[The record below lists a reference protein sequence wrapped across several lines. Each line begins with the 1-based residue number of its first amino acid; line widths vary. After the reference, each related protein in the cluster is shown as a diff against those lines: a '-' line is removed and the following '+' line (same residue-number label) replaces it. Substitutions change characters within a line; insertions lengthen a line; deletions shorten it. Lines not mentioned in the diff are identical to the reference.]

1 MAVIRPA
8 GLPGSGFVLVAN
20 SWVRDPAMS
29 LKARGLL
36 VYLLSHAEGYK
47 ISNAQ
52 QVRECADGR
61 DAVSNAREELV
72 RLGYLTVVEA
82 RDTSGRFA
90 ENDYTITDPAAPGI
104 PQAEAPAPAGNPP
117 TTGNPST
124 GKPSTGGPPHRTQRG
139 GDQGTTSHAD
149 SVAVATGAQLE
160 LVDGEAPPTP
170 GQRAHRIATTYADE
184 CGGMVRFMAVR
195 NVVALAVKARP
206 PTSPD
211 GYSDERILA
220 GLRALRA
227 RGRAITA
234 EALHDE
240 LEGVRRSSNG
250 HAPHRDRPGTNYAA
264 TF

>member
-8 GLPGSGFVLVAN
+8 GLPGSGFVLIAN
-20 SWVRDPAMS
+20 SWVRDPAMT
-29 LKARGLL
+29 LQARGLL

-52 QVRECADGR
+52 QVRECANGR
-61 DAVSNAREELV
+61 DAVTSAREELV

-82 RDTSGRFA
+82 RDTAGRFA
-90 ENDYTITDPAAPGI
+90 ENDYTVTDPTATGI
-104 PQAEAPAPAGNPP
+104 PQADTPPPAGNPP
-117 TTGNPST
+117 STGNPST
-124 GKPSTGGPPHRTQRG
+124 GKPSTVGPPHRRTTG
-139 GDQGTTSHAD
+139 GDQGTTSRAASGD
-149 SVAVATGAQLE
+149 TAAGAQLE
-160 LVDGEAPPTP
+160 LVDGDAPTP

-206 PTSPD
+206 PSAPD
-211 GYSDERILA
+211 GYPDERILA
-220 GLRALRA
+220 ALRALRG
-227 RGRAITA
+227 RGRSITA

-250 HAPHRDRPGTNYAA
+250 HAPHRDAPGTNYAA

>member
-20 SWVRDPAMS
+20 SWVRDPSMS

-61 DAVSNAREELV
+61 DAVSNARDELV
-72 RLGYLTVVEA
+72 RLGYLTVLEA

-90 ENDYTITDPAAPGI
+90 ENDYTITDPAAPGN
-104 PQAEAPAPAGNPP
+104 PRAATPAPAGNPP

-124 GKPSTGGPPHRTQRG
+124 GEPSTARPPHRTQRG
-139 GDQGTTSHAD
+139 GDQGTTSPAASGD
-149 SVAVATGAQLE
+149 AAAGAQLE
-160 LVDGEAPPTP
+160 LVDGQPAPTR
-170 GQRAHRIATTYADE
+170 GQRAHRIATAYSE
-184 CGGMVRFMAVR
+184 HVGGMVRFMAVR
-195 NVVALAVKARP
+195 NVVDLALKAP
-206 PTSPD
+206 Q
-211 GYSDERILA
+211 GYSDDRILDA
-220 GLRALRA
+220 LKALRS
-227 RGRAITA
+227 RGRSITA

-240 LEGVRRSSNG
+240 LEGVRRSGNG
-250 HAPHRDRPGTNYAA
+250 HAAPHRDRPGTNYAA